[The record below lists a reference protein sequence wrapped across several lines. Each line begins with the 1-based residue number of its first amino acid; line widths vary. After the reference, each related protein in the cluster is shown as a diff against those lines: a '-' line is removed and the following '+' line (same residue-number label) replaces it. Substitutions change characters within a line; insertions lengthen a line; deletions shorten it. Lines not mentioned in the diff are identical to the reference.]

1 MAERF
6 NKDIAG
12 SKLVVF
18 DQCGHVPNFEKPA
31 EFNAAVIKFLTERS
45 INMKFKVGDSAEIT
59 KKIDQADIDAFAN
72 VTGDHNPVHVDE
84 EFAKTTRFGRR
95 IAHGMLTAS
104 LISSVL
110 ANKLPGEG
118 SVYLG
123 QIAPVRCACV
133 SRRRDHCA
141 RHRQRDS
148 RRQTD
153 LKLETICVNQRDEI
167 VIRGEATVLCSL
179 WSLCYRC

>member
-1 MAERF
+1 M
-6 NKDIAG
+6 
-12 SKLVVF
+12 
-18 DQCGHVPNFEKPA
+18 NF
-31 EFNAAVIKFLTERS
+31 S
-45 INMKFKVGDSAEIT
+45 VGDSAEIT
-59 KKIDQADIDAFAN
+59 KTIEQADIDAFAE

-123 QIAPVRCACV
+123 QTLKFVAPVFPG
-133 SRRRDHCA
+133 DEITA
-141 RHRQRDS
+141 RVTVKEIREDKPI
-148 RRQTD
+148 
-153 LKLETICVNQRDEI
+153 LKLETICMNQRDEI
-167 VIRGEATVLCSL
+167 VIRGEATVLAADK
-179 WSLCYRC
+179 RR